1 MSPVLPVPA
10 ALAHVAGKGVDSIER
25 ALSLV
30 PRLVD
35 LVSDAE
41 VLMVRIGAV
50 IERTEGVVDRAEAVV
65 SRAEVAVDDV
75 VALTGRLAPLMQDY
89 EPTLT
94 QLQPLLARITDTTDP
109 DEVNAVVTM
118 VNLLPDVVDKFQTDI
133 LPVLDTLGTVAPDV
147 RDILD
152 GTKEL
157 NELLG
162 ALPGLGRVKRRIGE
176 EKVES
181 DAYRANEEPPAAP
194 DRG

>member
-1 MSPVLPVPA
+1 MSPVLPGPA

-25 ALSLV
+25 ALGLV

-35 LVSDAE
+35 LVSEAE
-41 VLMVRIGAV
+41 VLVARTGA
-50 IERTEGVVDRAEAVV
+50 VVDRAEAVLDRTEAV
-65 SRAEVAVDDV
+65 VARAGVAVDEV
-75 VALTGRLAPLMQDY
+75 VALTARLAPLMQDY

-118 VNLLPDVVDKFQTDI
+118 VNLLPDVVDRFQSDI

-162 ALPGLGRVKRRIGE
+162 SLPGLGRVKRRIGE

-181 DAYRANEEPPAAP
+181 DSYRAEEEPPAAP